1 MNTNSNK
8 RGSEILPHA
17 ESDKMKKAKASSSSP
32 PADSAAP
39 SPTAGARNNR
49 HNNNHSNS
57 ANFPPAAATNIDYAQ
72 KWEEEVWKCRVELRD
87 KRIIELEGELDWTKE
102 LLDIKSAEM
111 EEKEKREV
119 EANERKME
127 EKVEDGTRAE
137 RVEALMDKKK
147 RLLKELKVKVRE
159 VELEVEII
167 EAEYSQY
174 FPSFHRG
181 PEDNADEVPPPNK
194 WNAYNN

>member
-1 MNTNSNK
+1 LITRRSGRRK
-8 RGSEILPHA
+8 FGSVEW
-17 ESDKMKKAKASSSSP
+17 SYGTSGSTSS
-32 PADSAAP
+32 
-39 SPTAGARNNR
+39 
-49 HNNNHSNS
+49 
-57 ANFPPAAATNIDYAQ
+57 
-72 KWEEEVWKCRVELRD
+72 RVSLIGLR
-87 KRIIELEGELDWTKE
+87 
-102 LLDIKSAEM
+102 S
-111 EEKEKREV
+111 EKI
-119 EANERKME
+119 
-127 EKVEDGTRAE
+127 EDGPRAE

-159 VELEVEII
+159 VALEVEII